1 MPDTRVMQ
9 GSPDSPHILSTD
21 APASEV
27 LARHHHD
34 VEHGKRG
41 TDGKELRHETHP
53 PEPVAGGERRKIGAV
68 QVDHASAGCQQ
79 ARDDTK
85 QGGFA

>member
-9 GSPDSPHILSTD
+9 GSLDRPHILSTD

-34 VEHGKRG
+34 VEHGKRDL
-41 TDGKELRHETHP
+41 TWRCHETISKP
-53 PEPVAGGERRKIGAV
+53 FEFPI
-68 QVDHASAGCQQ
+68 
-79 ARDDTK
+79 
-85 QGGFA
+85 